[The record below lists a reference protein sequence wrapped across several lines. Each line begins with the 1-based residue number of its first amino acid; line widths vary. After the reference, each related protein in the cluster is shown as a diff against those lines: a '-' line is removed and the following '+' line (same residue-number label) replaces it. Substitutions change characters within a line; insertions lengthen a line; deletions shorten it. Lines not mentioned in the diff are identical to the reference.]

1 MATRP
6 GKLLD
11 KTFTS
16 FTEASGRLEDTLN
29 WVTRAKAL
37 AHEVEPGCKAYVDL
51 HLVEAVLRK
60 AKKKV
65 YKASNDLCKE
75 IFDVSKK

>member
-37 AHEVEPGCKAYVDL
+37 AHEVEPGCKPSIRAASSRDL
-51 HLVEAVLRK
+51 
-60 AKKKV
+60 
-65 YKASNDLCKE
+65 
-75 IFDVSKK
+75 